1 MTTYTATYDNGRVIF
16 DEEPKIKKSKVK
28 IIFLDEMEA
37 KNTKKEFLSD
47 DLGDFINISRESLY
61 DRELSD

>member
-1 MTTYTATYDNGRVIF
+1 MTTYTATYDNGQVIF
-16 DEEPKIKKSKVK
+16 DEEPKIKKSKVR
-28 IIFLDEMEA
+28 IIFLDEKEA
-37 KNTKKEFLSD
+37 IDTKKKFLSD